1 MLVSPNRSVFYKKQ
15 SVVGAPVDISDQSSV
30 EFRSPS
36 WKSDRESLILT
47 VKLLKKQI
55 GIKM

>member
-30 EFRSPS
+30 ELI
-36 WKSDRESLILT
+36 SLM
-47 VKLLKKQI
+47 VE
-55 GIKM
+55 